1 MNQAIW
7 FENLNKNMSK
17 ILDQNI
23 IEYLGIV
30 NLDEETREKTLL
42 RVGKI
47 IYQAVIMRAVELLDE
62 GAQTK
67 FSELLDEIGSD
78 EKRQDE
84 ILEFLQKEIPNLD
97 EIVKEEIIK
106 IKEETVSVMGALK

>member
-1 MNQAIW
+1 MN
-7 FENLNKNMSK
+7 K

-47 IYQAVIMRAVELLDE
+47 IYQAVIMRAVELLDDD
-62 GAQTK
+62 AQTK

-106 IKEETVSVMGALK
+106 IKEETVSVMGDLK

>member
-1 MNQAIW
+1 
-7 FENLNKNMSK
+7 MSK

-23 IEYLGIV
+23 IEYLGII
-30 NLDEETREKTLL
+30 NLDEETQEKTLL

-47 IYQAVIMRAVELLDE
+47 IYQAVIMRAVELLDDE
-62 GAQTK
+62 AQTK

-78 EKRQDE
+78 EKRQEE

-106 IKEETVSVMGALK
+106 IKEETVSVMGSLK

>member
-1 MNQAIW
+1 MN
-7 FENLNKNMSK
+7 K

-47 IYQAVIMRAVELLDE
+47 IYQAVIMRAVELLNDD
-62 GAQTK
+62 ARTR

-97 EIVKEEIIK
+97 EIVKEEITK

>member
-1 MNQAIW
+1 
-7 FENLNKNMSK
+7 MSK

-47 IYQAVIMRAVELLDE
+47 IYQAVIMRAVELLDDD
-62 GAQTK
+62 AQTK

-106 IKEETVSVMGALK
+106 IKEETVSVMGDLK

>member
-1 MNQAIW
+1 MN
-7 FENLNKNMSK
+7 K

-47 IYQAVIMRAVELLDE
+47 IYQAVIMRAVELLDDD
-62 GAQTK
+62 AQTK

-97 EIVKEEIIK
+97 EIVKEEITK